1 MTPQDWQEL
10 LSDPSN
16 WPDESAENWPAEWK
30 LFYWATEEV
39 WTDSTKLFE
48 ELEEGGLSG
57 LFQDVLVQLGYEV
70 TEPLAG
76 TAMKEIKLSS
86 KEQMHAIRRIARF
99 LLEPENIGKS
109 SQLISSELT
118 DLGYQASP

>member
-16 WPDESAENWPAEWK
+16 WPDESAENWPTELK
-30 LFYWATEEV
+30 LSYWATKEV
-39 WTDSTKLFE
+39 WTDFTKLSK
-48 ELEEGGLSG
+48 ELEERGLSG

-70 TEPLAG
+70 TEPPAG

-86 KEQMHAIRRIARF
+86 KEQMHAIRRIAKF

-118 DLGYQASP
+118 DLDYQASP